1 MNTDTNTNTVYPF
14 LEPDKDLEQNLEQDL
29 ELDKDL
35 EQDLELDKDLE
46 NKLTS
51 ITITNTN
58 NNKNIKGI
66 LKKNNNTN
74 NGNKIFVI
82 LKMIMFSIIIM
93 LTMPF
98 IFCNLYYAYTDKSC
112 VSIEAGHLDI
122 NLKTYLAVDG
132 IFCAITLF
140 IVIIVICFVNDNITI
155 NEKNKCIFN
164 IFGKLAT
171 LFGTAWTIVGAIIF
185 WKLIDNNKC
194 DKGVYN
200 YVFAQLIIKF
210 VCYLF
215 RIMQNK

>member
-1 MNTDTNTNTVYPF
+1 MNTDNNTNTNTVYPF
-14 LEPDKDLEQNLEQDL
+14 LERDLDQDKDLESN
-29 ELDKDL
+29 
-35 EQDLELDKDLE
+35 LE
-46 NKLTS
+46 NKFTN

-58 NNKNIKGI
+58 NNIKGI
-66 LKKNNNTN
+66 LKKNNETN
-74 NGNKIFVI
+74 NGNKMFVI
-82 LKMIMFSIIIM
+82 LKIIMFTIIIM

-140 IVIIVICFVNDNITI
+140 IVIIVICLVNESITI

-171 LFGTAWTIVGAIIF
+171 LFGIAWTIVGAIIF

-194 DKGVYN
+194 HKGVYN

>member
-1 MNTDTNTNTVYPF
+1 
-14 LEPDKDLEQNLEQDL
+14 
-29 ELDKDL
+29 
-35 EQDLELDKDLE
+35 
-46 NKLTS
+46 
-51 ITITNTN
+51 
-58 NNKNIKGI
+58 
-66 LKKNNNTN
+66 
-74 NGNKIFVI
+74 
-82 LKMIMFSIIIM
+82 
-93 LTMPF
+93 MPF

-140 IVIIVICFVNDNITI
+140 IVIIVICLVNESITI

-171 LFGTAWTIVGAIIF
+171 LFGIAWTIVGAIIF

-194 DKGVYN
+194 HKGVYN

>member
-1 MNTDTNTNTVYPF
+1 MNTDNNTNTNTVYPF
-14 LEPDKDLEQNLEQDL
+14 LERDLDQDKDLEQNLE
-29 ELDKDL
+29 
-35 EQDLELDKDLE
+35 
-46 NKLTS
+46 NKFTN

-58 NNKNIKGI
+58 NNIKGI
-66 LKKNNNTN
+66 LKKNNETN
-74 NGNKIFVI
+74 NGNKMFVI

-140 IVIIVICFVNDNITI
+140 IVIIVICLVNESITI

-171 LFGTAWTIVGAIIF
+171 LFGIAWTIVGAIIF

-194 DKGVYN
+194 HKGVYN
-200 YVFAQLIIKF
+200 YVFTQLIIKF

>member
-1 MNTDTNTNTVYPF
+1 MNTDNNTNTNTVYPF
-14 LEPDKDLEQNLEQDL
+14 LERDLDQDKDLEQN
-29 ELDKDL
+29 
-35 EQDLELDKDLE
+35 LE

-51 ITITNTN
+51 ITIN
-58 NNKNIKGI
+58 NNNNNNNNNNIKGI
-66 LKKNNNTN
+66 LKKNNETN
-74 NGNKIFVI
+74 NGNKMFVI
-82 LKMIMFSIIIM
+82 LKIIMFTIIIM

-112 VSIEAGHLDI
+112 VNIEAGHIDI

-132 IFCAITLF
+132 IFCAITLL
-140 IVIIVICFVNDNITI
+140 IVIIVICLVNENINI
-155 NEKNKCIFN
+155 NEKNKCLFN
-164 IFGKLAT
+164 IFGKLTT
-171 LFGTAWTIVGAIIF
+171 LFGIAWTIVGAIIF

-215 RIMQNK
+215 RIMQNNSDSNKK